1 MEDSEVVL
9 PVESTA
15 AEHFSLLMSSMADW
29 SALLVFWTRRRLS
42 MRVPEGSRRRNRPP
56 DVQL

>member
-9 PVESTA
+9 PVASTA

-42 MRVPEGSRRRNRPP
+42 MRVPEGSRRRNRPL